1 MSKQMN
7 DIKEIKLLDSQIH
20 LCEEIRK
27 LLRKKEKRHLPFTQE
42 YTEHDIVHIALNR
55 LMSELISRH

>member
-1 MSKQMN
+1 MSKQME
-7 DIKEIKLLDSQIH
+7 DINEIKLLDSQVH

-27 LLRKKEKRHLPFTQE
+27 LLREKEKRNLPFIQE
-42 YTEHDIVHIALNR
+42 STEHEIVHIASNR

>member
-1 MSKQMN
+1 MSKQIE
-7 DIKEIKLLDSQIH
+7 DIKEIKLLDFQVH

-27 LLRKKEKRHLPFTQE
+27 LLRKKRNLPFTQE

-55 LMSELISRH
+55 LMSELISRY